1 MKKAGM
7 ILLVFTIFIGI
18 LSGCGESGNQ
28 MEVDTTADKAG
39 KYQIVCTI
47 FPEYD
52 WVREIIGDSSD
63 AFDVQLLL
71 DNGTDVHNYQPTVD
85 DIVKISNSDVFIYAG
100 GESETWVRDA
110 LKNAVNPDIRVVN
123 LLEVLKDSLKEEELV
138 EGMTD
143 SHAGHDHHHED
154 EEEDELE
161 YDEHVWLSLENA
173 GKCVEEISRVLSE
186 VDSEH
191 TKDYKENAD
200 AYVGKLERLKEGY
213 QDMVQQADKDT
224 ILVADRFPFR
234 YLMEECGLKYYAAF
248 SGCSAET
255 EASFETITFLIDKV
269 DSLNLGTVLV
279 IENSDH
285 SLAETI
291 VANTRDKNQKILV
304 LNSLQ
309 SLTRKEIQS
318 GVTYLSIMRDNLQ
331 VLSEA
336 LK

>member
-1 MKKAGM
+1 
-7 ILLVFTIFIGI
+7 
-18 LSGCGESGNQ
+18 
-28 MEVDTTADKAG
+28 
-39 KYQIVCTI
+39 
-47 FPEYD
+47 
-52 WVREIIGDSSD
+52 
-63 AFDVQLLL
+63 
-71 DNGTDVHNYQPTVD
+71 
-85 DIVKISNSDVFIYAG
+85 
-100 GESETWVRDA
+100 
-110 LKNAVNPDIRVVN
+110 
-123 LLEVLKDSLKEEELV
+123 
-138 EGMTD
+138 MTD

-154 EEEDELE
+154 EEEDERE

-173 GKCVEEISRVLSE
+173 KKCVEEISCVLGK

-191 TKDYKENAD
+191 AEDFQKNADDYIGQLQDLEKDYQN
-200 AYVGKLERLKEGY
+200 
-213 QDMVQQADKDT
+213 MVAKADKDT

-255 EASFETITFLIDKV
+255 EASFETITFLMEKV

-309 SLTRKEIQS
+309 SLTRKEIQN

-331 VLSEA
+331 VLEEA

>member
-1 MKKAGM
+1 MLILAM
-7 ILLVFTIFIGI
+7 IAGI
-18 LSGCGESGNQ
+18 LSGCGESGRQ
-28 MEVDTTADKAG
+28 TEEAASDKSG

-52 WVREIIGDSSD
+52 WVREVIGESSD
-63 AFDVQLLL
+63 KFNVQLLL

-100 GESETWVRDA
+100 GESEDWVREA
-110 LKNAVNPDIRVVN
+110 LKNVVNPNIRVIN
-123 LLEVLKDSLKEEELV
+123 LLEILEDSLEEEEVV

-143 SHAGHDHHHED
+143 SHAGHDHHYD
-154 EEEDELE
+154 DEEDELE

-173 GKCVEEISRVLSE
+173 KKCVEEISRVLGE

-191 TKDYKENAD
+191 AEDFQKNADDYIGQLQDLEKDYQN
-200 AYVGKLERLKEGY
+200 
-213 QDMVQQADKDT
+213 MVSNADKDT

-255 EASFETITFLIDKV
+255 EASFETITFLMEKV

-318 GVTYLSIMRDNLQ
+318 GVTYLSIMEDNLR
-331 VLSEA
+331 VLEEA

>member
-1 MKKAGM
+1 M
-7 ILLVFTIFIGI
+7 
-18 LSGCGESGNQ
+18 
-28 MEVDTTADKAG
+28 
-39 KYQIVCTI
+39 
-47 FPEYD
+47 
-52 WVREIIGDSSD
+52 
-63 AFDVQLLL
+63 
-71 DNGTDVHNYQPTVD
+71 HNYQPTVD

-100 GESETWVRDA
+100 GESEDWVRDA
-110 LKNAVNPDIRVVN
+110 LENAVNPDMHVIN
-123 LLEVLKDSLKEEELV
+123 LLELLADTLEEEEVV

-154 EEEDELE
+154 EEEDERE

-173 GKCVEEISRVLSE
+173 KKCVEEISVLGK

-191 TKDYKENAD
+191 AEDFQKNAD
-200 AYVGKLERLKEGY
+200 DYIGQLQDLEKDY
-213 QDMVQQADKDT
+213 QDMVAKADKDT

-255 EASFETITFLIDKV
+255 EASFETITFLMGKV

-309 SLTRKEIQS
+309 SLTRKEIQN

-331 VLSEA
+331 VLEEA

>member
-1 MKKAGM
+1 MLILAM
-7 ILLVFTIFIGI
+7 IAGI
-18 LSGCGESGNQ
+18 LSGCGESGRQ
-28 MEVDTTADKAG
+28 TEEAASDKSG

-52 WVREIIGDSSD
+52 WVREVIGESSD
-63 AFDVQLLL
+63 KFNVQLLL

-100 GESETWVRDA
+100 GESEEWVREA
-110 LKNAVNPDIRVVN
+110 LKNAVNPNIRVIN
-123 LLEVLKDSLKEEELV
+123 LLEILEDSLEEEEVV

-143 SHAGHDHHHED
+143 SHARHDHHHD
-154 EEEDELE
+154 DEEDELE

-173 GKCVEEISRVLSE
+173 KKCVEEISRVLGE

-191 TKDYKENAD
+191 AEDFQKNADDYIGQLQDLEKDYQN
-200 AYVGKLERLKEGY
+200 
-213 QDMVQQADKDT
+213 MVSNADKDT

-255 EASFETITFLIDKV
+255 EASFETITFLMEKV

-318 GVTYLSIMRDNLQ
+318 GVTYLSIMEDNLR
-331 VLSEA
+331 VLEEA

>member
-1 MKKAGM
+1 MLILAM
-7 ILLVFTIFIGI
+7 IAGI
-18 LSGCGESGNQ
+18 LSGCGESGHQ
-28 MEVDTTADKAG
+28 TEEAASDKSG

-52 WVREIIGDSSD
+52 WVREVIGESSD
-63 AFDVQLLL
+63 KFNVQLLL

-100 GESETWVRDA
+100 GESEDWVREA
-110 LKNAVNPDIRVVN
+110 LKNAVNPNIRVIN
-123 LLEVLKDSLKEEELV
+123 LLEILEDSLEEEEVV

-143 SHAGHDHHHED
+143 SHAGHDHHHDD
-154 EEEDELE
+154 EEAELE

-173 GKCVEEISRVLSE
+173 KKCVEEISRVLGE

-191 TKDYKENAD
+191 AEDFQKNADDYIGQLQDLEKDYQN
-200 AYVGKLERLKEGY
+200 
-213 QDMVQQADKDT
+213 MVSNADKDT

-255 EASFETITFLIDKV
+255 EASFETITFLMEKV

-318 GVTYLSIMRDNLQ
+318 GVTYLSIMEDNLR
-331 VLSEA
+331 VLEEA

>member
-1 MKKAGM
+1 MKKTGAIM
-7 ILLVFTIFIGI
+7 LIFAIIAGI
-18 LSGCGESGNQ
+18 LSGCGVSGNQ
-28 MEVDTTADKAG
+28 TTAGSSHKAG

-52 WVREIIGDSSD
+52 WVRSVIGDSSD
-63 AFDVQLLL
+63 KFDVQLLL

-100 GESETWVRDA
+100 GESEDWVRDA
-110 LKNAVNPDIRVVN
+110 LENAVNPDMHVIN
-123 LLEVLKDSLKEEELV
+123 LLKLLADTLEEEEVV

-154 EEEDELE
+154 EEEDERE

-173 GKCVEEISRVLSE
+173 KKCVEEISCVLGK

-191 TKDYKENAD
+191 AEDFQKNAD
-200 AYVGKLERLKEGY
+200 DYIGQLQDLEKEY
-213 QDMVQQADKDT
+213 QNMVAKADKDT

-255 EASFETITFLIDKV
+255 EASFETITYLMEKV

-309 SLTRKEIQS
+309 SLTRKEIQN

-331 VLSEA
+331 VLEEA

>member
-1 MKKAGM
+1 M
-7 ILLVFTIFIGI
+7 LIFAIIAGI

-28 MEVDTTADKAG
+28 TTAGASHKAG

-52 WVREIIGDSSD
+52 WVRSVIGDSSD
-63 AFDVQLLL
+63 KFDVQLLL

-100 GESETWVRDA
+100 GESEDWVRDA
-110 LKNAVNPDIRVVN
+110 LENAVNPDMHVIN
-123 LLEVLKDSLKEEELV
+123 LLELLADTLEEEEVV

-143 SHAGHDHHHED
+143 SHAGHD
-154 EEEDELE
+154 
-161 YDEHVWLSLENA
+161 
-173 GKCVEEISRVLSE
+173 
-186 VDSEH
+186 
-191 TKDYKENAD
+191 
-200 AYVGKLERLKEGY
+200 Y
-213 QDMVQQADKDT
+213 QNMVAKADKDT

-255 EASFETITFLIDKV
+255 EASFETITYLMEKV

-309 SLTRKEIQS
+309 SLTRKEIQN

-331 VLSEA
+331 VLEEA

>member
-1 MKKAGM
+1 MLILAM
-7 ILLVFTIFIGI
+7 IAGI
-18 LSGCGESGNQ
+18 LSGCGESGHQ
-28 MEVDTTADKAG
+28 TEEAASDKSG

-52 WVREIIGDSSD
+52 WVREVIGESSD
-63 AFDVQLLL
+63 KFNVQLLL

-100 GESETWVRDA
+100 GESEDWVREA
-110 LKNAVNPDIRVVN
+110 LKNVVNPNIRVIN
-123 LLEVLKDSLKEEELV
+123 LLEILEDSLEEEEVV

-143 SHAGHDHHHED
+143 SHAGHDHHYD
-154 EEEDELE
+154 DEEDELE

-173 GKCVEEISRVLSE
+173 KKCVEEISRVLGE

-191 TKDYKENAD
+191 AEDFQKNADDYIGQLQDLEKDYQN
-200 AYVGKLERLKEGY
+200 
-213 QDMVQQADKDT
+213 MVSNADKDT

-255 EASFETITFLIDKV
+255 EASFETITFLMEKV

-318 GVTYLSIMRDNLQ
+318 GVTYLSIMEDNLR
-331 VLSEA
+331 VLEEA

>member
-1 MKKAGM
+1 M
-7 ILLVFTIFIGI
+7 LVFAIFAGI
-18 LSGCGESGNQ
+18 LNGCGETGKT
-28 MEVDTTADKAG
+28 ETADTTG
-39 KYQIVCTI
+39 KYRIVCTI

-52 WVREIIGDSSD
+52 WVREIIGDASD

-100 GESETWVRDA
+100 GESEEWVRDA
-110 LKNAVNPDIRVVN
+110 LKNAVNPNMRVIN
-123 LLEVLKDSLKEEELV
+123 LLKVLEDSLKEEKV
-138 EGMTD
+138 IEGMTD

-154 EEEDELE
+154 EEEKPE

-173 GKCVEEISRVLSE
+173 KQCVEEISRVLGE

-191 TKDYKENAD
+191 AENYRDNAE
-200 AYVGKLERLKEGY
+200 AYVDKLQSLEEEY
-213 QDMVQQADKDT
+213 QEMVKQADKDT

-255 EASFETITFLIDKV
+255 EASFETITFLMGKV
-269 DSLNLGTVLV
+269 DELHLGTVLV

-291 VANTRDKNQKILV
+291 VANTSDKDQKILV

-309 SLTRKEIQS
+309 SLTKKEIQS
-318 GVTYLSIMRDNLQ
+318 GVTYLSIMEENLH
-331 VLSEA
+331 VLEEA
-336 LK
+336 LR

>member
-1 MKKAGM
+1 MLILAM
-7 ILLVFTIFIGI
+7 IAGI
-18 LSGCGESGNQ
+18 LSGCGESGHQ
-28 MEVDTTADKAG
+28 TEEAASDKSG

-52 WVREIIGDSSD
+52 WVREVIGESSD
-63 AFDVQLLL
+63 KFNVQLLL

-100 GESETWVRDA
+100 GESEDWVREA
-110 LKNAVNPDIRVVN
+110 LKNAVNPNIRVIN
-123 LLEVLKDSLKEEELV
+123 LLEILEDSLEEEEVV

-143 SHAGHDHHHED
+143 SHAGHDHHHD
-154 EEEDELE
+154 DEEDELE

-173 GKCVEEISRVLSE
+173 KKCVEEISRVLGE

-191 TKDYKENAD
+191 AADFQKNADDYIGQLQDLEKDYQN
-200 AYVGKLERLKEGY
+200 
-213 QDMVQQADKDT
+213 MVSNADKDT

-255 EASFETITFLIDKV
+255 EASFETITFLMEKV

-318 GVTYLSIMRDNLQ
+318 GVTYLSIMEDNLR
-331 VLSEA
+331 VLEEA